1 MEKEFLPLKIIFVF
15 KGLPIINC
23 ILKWRAFATTV
34 GLDKSTSWGINN
46 RDIISYCMQN
56 LWMFFN
62 VDCQERASAATSY
75 SAMSVLVSS
84 LLKFPAEIF
93 GSSDLTTLSRVF
105 LRVMAS
111 LPCSSFPM
119 IILVSRRSRSLQED
133 RVICRPEAREWEGMA
148 LVPY

>member
-15 KGLPIINC
+15 KGLPIINGIFEVAGFC
-23 ILKWRAFATTV
+23 KDGGLGQVNIL
-34 GLDKSTSWGINN
+34 GDNN

-56 LWMFFN
+56 LQMFLN

-93 GSSDLTTLSRVF
+93 SSSDLTTLSRVF

-111 LPCSSFPM
+111 LPLSSFQM
-119 IILVSRRSRSLQED
+119 IILVLQRSHSL
-133 RVICRPEAREWEGMA
+133 
-148 LVPY
+148 